1 MATVRPTPAAHNPV
15 TLGAGLLRDEPGTIW
30 SQRRQLSQES
40 LDQINSTAFMCIE
53 DGQLKLDVEAIE
65 RFKKN
70 TPARDFIDKFQS
82 SLEKKNVPTT
92 RYSQHKSTEPEPAT
106 KVGSL
111 VVKRSDFDG
120 KASTRACKLGKRP
133 RVDDKCEEQKAPKT
147 PDNKLHEPTS
157 NPPSPGGTYIKRI
170 DVLQVP
176 HGVCGGDR
184 LAIFDHV
191 KAPSIFIDVPSD
203 AYDGMRLQY
212 ERPST
217 PVKLLLVDGKGY
229 KVGGNPMRQ
238 HATRLNLHRDTCTN
252 SRCPVLGCKG
262 DPAFALFQKV
272 DSDAVN
278 NYRQH
283 WATACRTAMRSH
295 GLQLRM
301 LASGV

>member
-1 MATVRPTPAAHNPV
+1 
-15 TLGAGLLRDEPGTIW
+15 
-30 SQRRQLSQES
+30 
-40 LDQINSTAFMCIE
+40 MCIE
-53 DGQLKLDVEAIE
+53 DGRLKLDVEAIE
-65 RFKKN
+65 RFNKN
-70 TPARDFIDKFQS
+70 TPARDFVDKFHS
-82 SLEKKNVPTT
+82 SLEKKNIPTT
-92 RYSQHKSTEPEPAT
+92 RYSEHKSKEPEPVT

-120 KASTRACKLGKRP
+120 KASARACKLGKRP
-133 RVDDKCEEQKAPKT
+133 RMGDKCEEEKAPKT
-147 PDNKLHEPTS
+147 PDNKLDEPTS
-157 NPPSPGGTYIKRI
+157 GPPSPGGAYIKRF

-184 LAIFDHV
+184 LAIFDNV
-191 KAPSIFIDVPSD
+191 KAPSVFIDVPAN
-203 AYDGMRLQY
+203 AYDGMCLEY

-229 KVGGNPMRQ
+229 KTGGNPMRQ

-262 DPAFALFQKV
+262 DPAFALFQNV
-272 DSDAVN
+272 DNDSVS

-283 WATACRTAMRSH
+283 WATACRTAMRAH
-295 GLQLRM
+295 GLRLRR

>member
-1 MATVRPTPAAHNPV
+1 
-15 TLGAGLLRDEPGTIW
+15 
-30 SQRRQLSQES
+30 
-40 LDQINSTAFMCIE
+40 MCIE
-53 DGQLKLDVEAIE
+53 DGHLKLDVEAIE
-65 RFKKN
+65 RFENN

-82 SLEKKNVPTT
+82 SLEKKNIPTT
-92 RYSQHKSTEPEPAT
+92 RYSEHTSTEPEPVT

-120 KASTRACKLGKRP
+120 KASTRACKLRKRP
-133 RVDDKCEEQKAPKT
+133 RVDDTSEEQNALKT
-147 PDNKLHEPTS
+147 SDNKVHEPTS
-157 NPPSPGGTYIKRI
+157 NPPSPGGACIKRI

-176 HGVCGGDR
+176 DGVCGGDR

-191 KAPSIFIDVPSD
+191 KAPRIFINVPSD
-203 AYDGMRLQY
+203 AYDGMRLEY

-217 PVKLLLVDGKGY
+217 PVKLLLLDGNGY
-229 KVGGNPMRQ
+229 KVGGNSMRQ
-238 HATRLNLHRDTCTN
+238 HATRLNLHRDTCEN
-252 SRCPVLGCKG
+252 RRCPVLGCKG

-278 NYRQH
+278 SYRKH

-295 GLQLRM
+295 GLKLRM